1 MLPAES
7 RREVLT
13 RITYRKGLE
22 DFFQQGP
29 SEEVL
34 NNHPPIGASL
44 ATVANIPLVSEKL
57 RNRFTVPISVTMLG
71 TGTPEEPDQVISFIS
86 NSLDVPCR
94 DLRVVDF
101 DNQIITSLRERKS
114 PSITPLLTN
123 ATNTEIKDNSQ
134 DLVVLDYLLNY
145 NPLAISPLI
154 LKEASTILR
163 KGGIAIITLASS
175 ENIQTSDLRL
185 IPYQELLDLINNKVS
200 INDLR
205 KVYRLAELKDRLT
218 SEALQSIKNTILE
231 ILPEGLGY
239 AFFGQDDSETGSW
252 FTPFNQSLSL
262 LQTYGLSM
270 IFCFSYQS
278 RQNTGL
284 TCQKNILILEQ
295 ARL

>member
-101 DNQIITSLRERKS
+101 DNQIITS
-114 PSITPLLTN
+114 
-123 ATNTEIKDNSQ
+123 
-134 DLVVLDYLLNY
+134 
-145 NPLAISPLI
+145 
-154 LKEASTILR
+154 LR